1 MEWVTDPPCTELDV
15 ERDDLAKGLLIL
27 KGPRGMA
34 RAKGG
39 LVAAMGAAFAAGAVA
54 FLRMPFP
61 KAWKLIPAAMAI
73 TGGGMAAAGA
83 VAAISDVRILVERG
97 KGIRWTWR
105 PRPAPEREVFLPAK
119 DVATFEVKT
128 NVTRTSSEFS
138 FQDRSQTSFSLMVVD
153 RKGKAYAVEEFN
165 LHSQAE
171 LRRDQIEKALGVKAK
186 SSSKSSKSKKKAS
199 A

>member
-1 MEWVTDPPCTELDV
+1 MLSGMEWVTDPPCTELDV
-15 ERDDLAKGLLIL
+15 ERDDAAKGLLVL
-27 KGPRGMA
+27 KGPRSMA

-54 FLRMPFP
+54 FLRMPGLP
-61 KAWKLIPAAMAI
+61 KVWKLIPAAMAL

-83 VAAISDVRILVERG
+83 VAAVSDVRIQVERG
-97 KGIRWTWR
+97 KGIRWNWR
-105 PRPAPEREVFLPAK
+105 PRPAPEREVFLHAREI
-119 DVATFEVKT
+119 ATFEVKT

-138 FQDRSQTSFSLMVVD
+138 FQDHSHTTFSLMVVD
-153 RKGKAYAVEEFN
+153 KQGKAYAIEEFS

-171 LRRDQIEKALGVKAK
+171 LRQEQIQKALGTKAK
-186 SSSKSSKSKKKAS
+186 AKPKKKS

>member
-1 MEWVTDPPCTELDV
+1 MEWVTEPPCTELDV
-15 ERDDLAKGLLIL
+15 ERDDLAKGMLIL

-83 VAAISDVRILVERG
+83 VAAISDVRIQVERG

-119 DVATFEVKT
+119 EISTFEVKT
-128 NVTRTSSEFS
+128 NITRTSNEFS
-138 FQDRSQTSFSLMVVD
+138 FQDRSETTFSLMVID
-153 RKGKAYAVEEFN
+153 KQAKAYAIEVFH

-171 LRRDQIEKALGVKAK
+171 LRREQIEKALGAKAK
-186 SSSKSSKSKKKAS
+186 SSRPKSKKKAS
-199 A
+199 AA